1 MAEWTKQKAINLT
14 VQQLA
19 LRRQFPDAQCWIKRS
34 ELTWVGTLTPF
45 PLSRSYR
52 VQVRCKLSGSPEVKI
67 LDPEFERR
75 NGKKPP
81 HLYQG
86 DLLCL
91 YLPGTGEWDRSKLLS
106 DTIVPWASEWLFH
119 YEIWLATGEWQ
130 GGGSHPT
137 SGKLRRSDKT

>member
-1 MAEWTKQKAINLT
+1 MAAWTKQKVINLA

-19 LRRQFPDAQCWIKRS
+19 LQRQFPDAKCWINRS
-34 ELTWVGTLTPF
+34 ELTWEGTLTPS
-45 PLSRSYR
+45 PLTRSYLIQIR
-52 VQVRCKLSGSPEVKI
+52 YKLSDSPKVKV
-67 LDPEFERR
+67 LDPQLERR
-75 NGKKPP
+75 NGRKPD

-91 YLPGTGEWDRSKLLS
+91 YQPRIGEWDRSKLLS

-130 GGGSHPT
+130 GGGSPPT
-137 SGKLRRSDKT
+137 AKKVS